1 MPFLGIHFTPIYINN
16 SISIGPTAIP
26 ALGREN
32 YKLLEKIEFNNAIS
46 DLYFLLNQ
54 YLNNTDGFR
63 KYVNDQAFLG
73 FPFLFLKAS
82 QELIPNLK
90 YNDIEPSQKVGLRAQ
105 LFNMNNKKI
114 VNDFLCI
121 NYSNSTHILN
131 SISPAFTAS
140 FAFADFIIDNYL
152 MKKK

>member
-1 MPFLGIHFTPIYINN
+1 M
-16 SISIGPTAIP
+16 
-26 ALGREN
+26 
-32 YKLLEKIEFNNAIS
+32 
-46 DLYFLLNQ
+46 
-54 YLNNTDGFR
+54 
-63 KYVNDQAFLG
+63 
-73 FPFLFLKAS
+73 KAS

-105 LFNMNNKKI
+105 LFNINNKKI